1 MIASCA
7 GAPDGQAAA
16 KNVPVL
22 LRPEGIGTK
31 MTAKARTI
39 ILLEVKITSG
49 GVTPGIDRGNM
60 MRIATLAVFGLVG
73 FTLAAFS
80 ADESLLPFSMSVTKM
95 QWARPA
101 VYRARESRPGHG
113 LPVLT
118 PANGRR
124 VLGAFLNGYRNDV
137 HR

>member
-49 GVTPGIDRGNM
+49 GVTPG
-60 MRIATLAVFGLVG
+60 
-73 FTLAAFS
+73 
-80 ADESLLPFSMSVTKM
+80 
-95 QWARPA
+95 AR
-101 VYRARESRPGHG
+101 
-113 LPVLT
+113 
-118 PANGRR
+118 
-124 VLGAFLNGYRNDV
+124 
-137 HR
+137 